1 MNDNVVMVFVSSILT
16 LQLKYKNMRIYSED
30 KLRKKISVL
39 RIGKAMNQLNDSGLI
54 ELTTCNLL
62 LESFI
67 KKNERNEFDKWLDNL
82 AKKNGTTEY

>member
-1 MNDNVVMVFVSSILT
+1 
-16 LQLKYKNMRIYSED
+16 MRIYSED

-39 RIGKAMNQLNDSGLI
+39 RIGKAMNQLNDSGII

-67 KKNERNEFDKWLDNL
+67 KKNELNEFDSWLDKLIN
-82 AKKNGTTEY
+82 KNGTTEY

>member
-1 MNDNVVMVFVSSILT
+1 
-16 LQLKYKNMRIYSED
+16 MRVYSED

-39 RIGKAMNQLNDSGLI
+39 RIGKAMNQLNDSGII

-67 KKNERNEFDKWLDNL
+67 KKNNINEFDKWLDDLVN
-82 AKKNGTTEY
+82 KNGTTNY